1 MKVKNWSKKF
11 FLALFFLVFYVSLE
25 ASQSGSFRLMI
36 KELNSDNKL
45 LYSYKDK
52 ISFNNLEISKEFK
65 YKDIVEK
72 ILEIAVNYEEE
83 YLKEE
88 LYFVENVY
96 DSDGHEWTISVTV
109 TDKNSSVTSFTAKYN
124 DLVISGWINRN
135 EKDIFGTKVLN
146 F

>member
-25 ASQSGSFRLMI
+25 ASQSGSFRLVI
-36 KELNSDNKL
+36 KESNLDNKTL
-45 LYSYKDK
+45 STYKDK
-52 ISFNNLEISKEFK
+52 ISFNNLEINKEFK

-96 DSDGHEWTISVTV
+96 DSDGNEWTISVTV
-109 TDKNSSVTSFTAKYN
+109 TDKNSSITNFTAKFD
-124 DLVISGWINRN
+124 DLIINGWINRN

>member
-1 MKVKNWSKKF
+1 MKLKNWSKKF
-11 FLALFFLVFYVSLE
+11 FVTLFVLVFCVSLE
-25 ASQSGSFRLMI
+25 ASQSGSFRLVI
-36 KELNSDNKL
+36 KESNLDNKTL
-45 LYSYKDK
+45 STYKDK
-52 ISFNNLEISKEFK
+52 ISFNNLEINKEFK

-72 ILEIAVNYEEE
+72 ILEIALNYEEE

-96 DSDGHEWTISVTV
+96 DSDGNEWTISVTV
-109 TDKNSSVTSFTAKYN
+109 TDKNSSITNFTAKFD
-124 DLVISGWINRN
+124 DLIINGWINRN